1 MRILTLLPLAV
12 LALFAAPAAAKDC
25 VLSKS
30 QTAAV
35 AKLPHPITR
44 NAQGAWVQ
52 NGEPLGD
59 DRTFEMCNA
68 RHMYELMVS
77 RKAKGKRMDINEINP
92 FDFTFLTDAESAQ
105 LKEHLKGHP
114 KL

>member
-1 MRILTLLPLAV
+1 MRILPWLPILLLAST
-12 LALFAAPAAAKDC
+12 AAPAAAKDC

-35 AKLPHPITR
+35 ARLPHPITR
-44 NAQGAWVQ
+44 NAQGAWIQ

-59 DRTFEMCNA
+59 DRSFEMCNA

-92 FDFTFLTDAESAQ
+92 FDFTFLTDAESNA

>member
-1 MRILTLLPLAV
+1 MRILPWLPILLLASTTV
-12 LALFAAPAAAKDC
+12 PAAAKDC
-25 VLSKS
+25 VLSRS

-44 NAQGAWVQ
+44 NAQGQWVQ

-59 DRTFEMCNA
+59 DRTYEMCNA

-77 RKAKGKRMDINEINP
+77 RKSKGKRMDINEISP
-92 FDFTFLTDAESAQ
+92 FDFTFLTDAESTQ